1 MTDWTSFA
9 IRWLLD
15 QEKVRVCI
23 EAKEGQPL
31 DETGNNNDAMDTGGD
46 ALHFQQPQ
54 AAESDCWEKSETVT
68 PDLLY
73 KVIFQP
79 WPLLVIIKTK
89 WFGQSYCPTEPHLLQ
104 TYKWEIW
111 NKSFL

>member
-1 MTDWTSFA
+1 MTGWTSFA

-15 QEKVRVCI
+15 QEKVRLCI

-31 DETGNNNDAMDTGGD
+31 DEKGNNNHAMNTGGD

-54 AAESDCWEKSETVT
+54 AAEIDCWEKSETVT

-73 KVIFQP
+73 TGNISILTPASNNQNWMMWWSVILP
-79 WPLLVIIKTK
+79 HCTLLAPSI
-89 WFGQSYCPTEPHLLQ
+89 
-104 TYKWEIW
+104 
-111 NKSFL
+111 